1 MTVFDDGFAKKSE
14 GLHAA
19 KVLGFYEHLRTYI
32 YGKSLCIESLHD
44 RVHRVALDS
53 LGTIT
58 LHCRSRFARK
68 TLSARASSCMQ
79 HPQALFVS

>member
-44 RVHRVALDS
+44 RVHRIALDS
-53 LGTIT
+53 LEFDLPGK
-58 LHCRSRFARK
+58 CF
-68 TLSARASSCMQ
+68 Q
-79 HPQALFVS
+79 PVHPHIMLR